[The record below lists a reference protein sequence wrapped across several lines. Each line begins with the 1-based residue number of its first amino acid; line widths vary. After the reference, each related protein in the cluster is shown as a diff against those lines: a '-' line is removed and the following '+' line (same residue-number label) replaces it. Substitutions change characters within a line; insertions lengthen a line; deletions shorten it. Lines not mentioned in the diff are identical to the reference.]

1 MTLNNQSHRKTMNI
15 HSFSFIQKILNN
27 IILLNN
33 IIISLINQFFKPEL
47 IGN

>member
-15 HSFSFIQKILNN
+15 HSFSFIQKILN